1 MIEKILER
9 LEEEREIAYADFD
22 KYASDY
28 ELDLEDTYDDFFH
41 KGLARAK
48 AIVQE
53 VAKEYGKD
61 TNVRSNEAEQYK
73 LALFGLVR
81 NSKIMPVG
89 IAQGKSIEEIN
100 VLSLLTVKEIM
111 GMSNFDALAQIYRD
125 AKEALAKVGDK

>member
-1 MIEKILER
+1 MINRILER
-9 LEEEREIAYADFD
+9 FETEKQREKPFSVTNILWD
-22 KYASDY
+22 
-28 ELDLEDTYDDFFH
+28 
-41 KGLARAK
+41 RAIE
-48 AIVQE
+48 IVQE